1 MRVLLAPGGMYPE
14 PRGVPLA
21 GAGTGLPAH
30 RVARALAD
38 GWARARPRDVLRL
51 LALPDGGAGSAASW
65 PRGVTRSHR
74 LKVAGPLGGERP
86 VDLLCLT
93 APRQGA
99 PCPSTWFLDAG
110 SLLALPA
117 DPHQAGLHLLRGS
130 SRGLGQ
136 ALAGA
141 LDLVGGRDTLVV
153 GLGRS
158 AVHDGGSGLVQALG
172 GVEGAQDVA
181 SGRDLVLA
189 LADTTALGG
198 VAGAGRE
205 LAGLTDLEPAVIQEA
220 DRAACT
226 TAVALAAG
234 LSGPAPRPVHLVPR
248 GLAEGEV
255 VRATAWG
262 TGAAGGCALVLRSLG
277 ARALPG
283 PRVISGLVGL
293 DQEVAGA
300 DLVVTAVGEAYT
312 LLEDSVPVV
321 AGQAAAS
328 TALPAVLV
336 AGRARL
342 PRSELAQAGLGGLLT
357 LGQGWPDPHGLE
369 EELRRAGARLARTWS
384 R

>member
-74 LKVAGPLGGERP
+74 LEVAGPLGGERP

-99 PCPSTWFLDAG
+99 PYPSTWFLDAG

-205 LAGLTDLEPAVIQEA
+205 LAGLTDLEPAVVQEA
-220 DRAACT
+220 DRAACA

-234 LSGPAPRPVHLVPR
+234 LSGPAPRPVHVAR
-248 GLAEGEV
+248 GPAAGEV

-293 DQEVAGA
+293 DQEVVGA

-369 EELRRAGARLARTWS
+369 EALRRAGSRLARTWS

>member
-51 LALPDGGAGSAASW
+51 LPLPDGGAGSAASW

-74 LKVAGPLGGERP
+74 LEVAGPLGGERP

-136 ALAGA
+136 ALTGA

-205 LAGLTDLEPAVIQEA
+205 LAGLTDLEPAVVQEA

-357 LGQGWPDPHGLE
+357 LDQGWPDPHGLE
-369 EELRRAGARLARTWS
+369 EALRRAGSRLARTWS

>member
-74 LKVAGPLGGERP
+74 LEVAGPLGGERP

-172 GVEGAQDVA
+172 GVEGARDVA

-205 LAGLTDLEPAVIQEA
+205 LAGLTDLEPAVVQEA
-220 DRAACT
+220 DRAACA

-234 LSGPAPRPVHLVPR
+234 LSGPAPRPVHVAR
-248 GLAEGEV
+248 GPAAGEV

-293 DQEVAGA
+293 DQEVVGA

>member
-74 LKVAGPLGGERP
+74 LEVAGPLGGERP

-99 PCPSTWFLDAG
+99 PCPSTWFLDSG

-172 GVEGAQDVA
+172 GVEGARDVA

-205 LAGLTDLEPAVIQEA
+205 LAGLTDLEPAVVQEA
-220 DRAACT
+220 DRAACA

-234 LSGPAPRPVHLVPR
+234 LSGPAPRPVHVAR
-248 GLAEGEV
+248 GPAAGEV

-293 DQEVAGA
+293 DQEVVGA

-369 EELRRAGARLARTWS
+369 EALRRAGSRLARTWS

>member
-74 LKVAGPLGGERP
+74 LEVAGPLGGERP

-99 PCPSTWFLDAG
+99 PYPSTWFLDAG

-172 GVEGAQDVA
+172 GVEGARDVA

-205 LAGLTDLEPAVIQEA
+205 LAGLTDLEPAVVQEA
-220 DRAACT
+220 DRAACA

-234 LSGPAPRPVHLVPR
+234 LSGPAPRPVHVAR
-248 GLAEGEV
+248 GPAAGEV

-293 DQEVAGA
+293 DQEVVGA

-369 EELRRAGARLARTWS
+369 EALRRAGSRLARTWS